1 MGPPRQ
7 STEQG
12 HGQDPAHASRTPPTD
27 DQGAAFG
34 APADVDARL
43 RRYAAPLTKTEMAYQ
58 QIRQEIVEGLLR
70 PDTVLDQESL
80 AERLGLSTTPI
91 REALR
96 LLETENLV
104 VSRRHRNTVVA
115 PLDLVLLEETYAV
128 RLVLDPLAVGLA
140 AVNAREPE
148 RAAIRAF
155 FGIQVAD
162 QSASAA
168 LYANRHLHRMLYSAS
183 GNSVLTGVLD
193 TLWDHSDRY
202 RMVTLH
208 KDGVARIAGHEHNG
222 IVDAVLAGDSAKASA
237 LMRDHVADSL
247 ARVRSE
253 FRPSA

>member
-1 MGPPRQ
+1 L
-7 STEQG
+7 
-12 HGQDPAHASRTPPTD
+12 TD
-27 DQGAAFG
+27 DQAVLLGNH
-34 APADVDARL
+34 ADGYAQPP
-43 RRYAAPLTKTEMAYQ
+43 RYSAPLTKTEIAYR
-58 QIRQEIVEGLLR
+58 QIRQEIVEGVLR
-70 PDTVLDQESL
+70 PDTVLDQEAL

-104 VSRRHRNTVVA
+104 ISRRHRNTVVA

-128 RLVLDPLAVGLA
+128 RLVLDPMAVSLA
-140 AVNAREPE
+140 ATNAREPV

-155 FGIQVAD
+155 FDTEVAD
-162 QSASAA
+162 SRPSAA
-168 LYANRHLHRMLYSAS
+168 LHANRRLHRMLYAAS
-183 GNSVLTGVLD
+183 GNSVLTGLLD

-208 KDGVARIAGHEHNG
+208 KDGVAGIAGHEHSA
-222 IVDAVLAGDSAKASA
+222 IIEAVLAGDAARASA

-253 FRPSA
+253 FSSSA